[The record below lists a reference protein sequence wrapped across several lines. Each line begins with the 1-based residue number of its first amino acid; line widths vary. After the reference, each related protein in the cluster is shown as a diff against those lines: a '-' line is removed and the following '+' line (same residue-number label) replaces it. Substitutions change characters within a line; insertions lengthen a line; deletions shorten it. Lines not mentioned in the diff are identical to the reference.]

1 MTVFQDGNDMFFDAG
16 LFDVDA
22 VYRPG
27 GVGAAVACRVILRQP
42 DEMGGFGET
51 QIVRGS
57 TLVDVRVTEVAA
69 PREGDSF
76 TLGATVYEVT
86 GAPRRDADRLV
97 WTCVCRGSAFA

>member
-1 MTVFQDGNDMFFDAG
+1 MGVFEAGNDLFFDAE

-22 VYRPG
+22 VYRSA

-42 DEMGGFGET
+42 DEMTGFGET

-57 TLVDVRVTEVAA
+57 TLVDVRVAEVAS
-69 PREGDSF
+69 PRAGDSF
-76 TLGATVYEVT
+76 TVGEAVYEVL

-97 WTCVCRGSAFA
+97 WTCGCRG

>member
-1 MTVFQDGNDMFFDAG
+1 MDAFARATDR
-16 LFDVDA
+16 LFAHRDLARDA
-22 VYRPG
+22 VYRSG
-27 GVGAAVACRVILRQP
+27 GAGAAVACRVILRQP

-57 TLVDVRVTEVAA
+57 TLVDVRVAEVAA
-69 PREGDSF
+69 PRDGDSF

>member
-1 MTVFQDGNDMFFDAG
+1 MGVFEDGNDLFFDAE

-22 VYRPG
+22 VFRVS
-27 GVGAAVACRVILRQP
+27 GVGAAVPCRVILRQP
-42 DEMGGFGET
+42 DEMTGFGET

-57 TLVDVRVTEVAA
+57 TLVDVRVAEVAS

-76 TLGATVYEVT
+76 TVGDAVYEVL

-97 WTCVCRGSAFA
+97 WTCGCRGPVSP